1 MTPSDQDR
9 FLRPPIFS
17 PYPQVIAAQSTRNG
31 GFGRA
36 PYASLNLGLYT
47 KDDSKLVAKNRAAF
61 FGDLG
66 FSSDQTAGALQVH
79 ETAVL
84 TVQVPGQYQGFDA
97 LITQQ
102 KDILL
107 TVTVA
112 DCTPIL
118 IFDPETKAIAAIHA
132 GWRGTV
138 DEIAKKVLGQMTAEF
153 GTQAQNCLAY
163 IGPCIDR
170 NTFEVDQDVAQHF
183 DIPFK
188 DWNSNKKKFYVDLK
202 KANKSQLESIG
213 LLSDKIEISPY
224 STVTHNQYFFSHRK
238 EKGKTGRMICA
249 IGLKA

>member
-1 MTPSDQDR
+1 MAPSDQDR
-9 FLRPPIFS
+9 FLRPTIFS
-17 PYPQVIAAQSTRNG
+17 SYPRVIAAQSTRNG
-31 GFGRA
+31 GFGKA
-36 PYASLNLGLYT
+36 PYVSLNLGLHT
-47 KDDSKLVAKNRAAF
+47 KDDPKLVAKNRTAF

-66 FSSDQTAGALQVH
+66 FSADQTAGALQVH
-79 ETAVL
+79 ETSVL
-84 TVQVPGQYQGFDA
+84 TVEVPGQYQGFDA

-118 IFDPETKAIAAIHA
+118 IFDPKTKAIAAIHA

-138 DEIAKKVLGQMTAEF
+138 NEIVKKVLGQMTTEF

-183 DIPFK
+183 DNAFK
-188 DWNSNKKKFYVDLK
+188 DWDSTKQKFYVDLK
-202 KANKSQLESIG
+202 KANQSQMESIG
-213 LLSDKIEISPY
+213 LSSEKIEISPY

-249 IGLKA
+249 IGLR